1 MGFIPE
7 RLIRLFRP
15 SKSVEELAVQVED
28 LRHTLNSA
36 LHDLVVMKSI
46 LEEEGLMD
54 AALYKQLRIRRMI
67 SDHGGP
73 GPSSWK
79 YMSIYPYTLEEKD
92 FLREALDATEAEVK
106 GFEEDA
112 AHATTLT

>member
-36 LHDLVVMKSI
+36 LHDLVVMKSV
-46 LEEEGLMD
+46 LEEKGLMD
-54 AALYKQLRIRRMI
+54 AALYKQLRARRMI

-73 GPSSWK
+73 GPSSWR
-79 YMSIYPYTLEEKD
+79 YMSIYPYTLDEQD
-92 FLREALDATEAEVK
+92 FLREALHATEAEVK
-106 GFEEDA
+106 SFEEDA